1 MRYFMSVLALA
12 SVLPV
17 AALGQTDVA
26 EFQLHV
32 NEPFNQCLSKD
43 GATPPFANVKVI
55 RGNLNDTLQ
64 IFVSGLKPNLAFD
77 LFTVQR
83 SNLDADGAPDPA
95 FTGSFGL
102 AWYQSDL
109 QADEHG
115 EALI

>member
-43 GATPPFANVKVI
+43 GATHHSPMSK
-55 RGNLNDTLQ
+55 
-64 IFVSGLKPNLAFD
+64 
-77 LFTVQR
+77 
-83 SNLDADGAPDPA
+83 
-95 FTGSFGL
+95 
-102 AWYQSDL
+102 
-109 QADEHG
+109 
-115 EALI
+115 